1 MQVIRHLEASST
13 RFQSTV
19 ATLGNF
25 DGVHVGHQEI
35 LSRVVHQARE
45 RRARAVVVTFFPH
58 PTAVLA
64 PARAPAALGSLHDR
78 LARMREI
85 GVDTV
90 VLQHFTRAFA
100 GLEAADFIE
109 RYLVQRLAAAKVVI
123 GHSVNFGRA
132 RGGSAATLE
141 AAGRRLGF
149 EVEIVGPVTVDGI
162 AVSSTEVR
170 NRLAAGDVVSSARL
184 LGRPYAVD
192 GRVVVGDRRG
202 HTLGFPTANLRP
214 RGPILVPDGVYA
226 VRAGWNGEQRSGV
239 ANVGRKPT
247 FGQGRERTL
256 EAHLFE
262 FSGDLYGSRLRV
274 ELVERLRGE
283 MRFPSVQALVDQ
295 IRADTQRAR
304 EVLKV

>member
-1 MQVIRHLEASST
+1 MGLR
-13 RFQSTV
+13 STV

-35 LSRVVHQARE
+35 LSRVVRQAAE
-45 RRARAVVVTFFPH
+45 RRAQAVVVTFFPH

-78 LARMREI
+78 LSRMREM

-90 VLQHFTRAFA
+90 VVQHFTRAFA
-100 GLEAADFIE
+100 GLEAAEFIE
-109 RYLVQRLAAAKVVI
+109 RYLVQRLGARKVI
-123 GHSVNFGRA
+123 IGRA

-149 EVEIVGPVTVDGI
+149 EVEIVGPVTVDGV

-170 NRLAAGDVVSSARL
+170 QRLAAGDVTASARL
-184 LGRPYAVD
+184 LGRAYAVE

-202 HTLGFPTANLRP
+202 HTLGFATANLRP
-214 RGPILVPDGVYA
+214 RSPILVADGVYA
-226 VRAGWNGEQRSGV
+226 VRARWDGEQRSGV

-247 FGQGRERTL
+247 FGRGRERTL

-262 FSGDLYGSRLRV
+262 FSGDLYGARLRV

-283 MRFPSVQALVDQ
+283 MRFASPQALVEQ
-295 IRADTQRAR
+295 IRRDAVRAR
-304 EVLKV
+304 EVLKI

>member
-1 MQVIRHLEASST
+1 MQVIRHLEASGV
-13 RFQSTV
+13 RFHSTV

-35 LSRVVHQARE
+35 LSRVVRQAAE
-45 RRARAVVVTFFPH
+45 RRAQAVVVTFFPH

-78 LARMREI
+78 LTRMREM

-90 VLQHFTRAFA
+90 VVQHFTRAFA
-100 GLEAADFIE
+100 GIEASEFIE
-109 RYLVQRLAAAKVVI
+109 RYLVQRLGAGKVII

-132 RGGSAATLE
+132 RGGNAATLE

-149 EVEIVGPVTVDGI
+149 EVEIVGPVTVDGV

-170 NRLAAGDVVSSARL
+170 RRLAAGDVTASAKL
-184 LGRPYAVD
+184 LGRAYAVE

-202 HTLGFPTANLRP
+202 HTLGFATANLRP
-214 RGPILVPDGVYA
+214 RNAILVADGVYA
-226 VRAGWNGEQRSGV
+226 VRANWDGEQRGGV

-262 FSGDLYGSRLRV
+262 FSGDLYGARLRV

-283 MRFPSVQALVDQ
+283 MRFASPQALVEQ
-295 IRADTQRAR
+295 IRRDAERAR
-304 EVLKV
+304 EVLKI